1 MAIDFEALKAKLKAQ
16 AAVKLT
22 EGADNAN
29 SKVGD
34 TVPSN
39 SIAVNA
45 AGNNDNSGTSGSV
58 QINTALVPKLAV
70 ASGLVIP
77 TLAPLAQVNDTGT
90 SMLPAPTVTAPTI
103 LGTAKT
109 TEIDHLDF
117 LSKMNRLAEAIHT
130 KHPTMPV
137 LLMQIHKQLRADPEL
152 VTTLD
157 EDAIGIV
164 VSGLQVVTKTELVS
178 VALKESKTK
187 AKKIAISVDM
197 F

>member
-1 MAIDFEALKAKLKAQ
+1 MAKIDLEALRARLKAQ

-22 EGADNAN
+22 DGVNDENTKMDDAVSAN
-29 SKVGD
+29 SNTGV
-34 TVPSN
+34 S
-39 SIAVNA
+39 SSS
-45 AGNNDNSGTSGSV
+45 NNDSRSNTSREADKPSGTASLTLS
-58 QINTALVPKLAV
+58 IPV
-70 ASGLVIP
+70 A
-77 TLAPLAQVNDTGT
+77 
-90 SMLPAPTVTAPTI
+90 PATPVPTVSAPAI

-187 AKKIAISVDM
+187 AKKLAISADM

>member
-1 MAIDFEALKAKLKAQ
+1 MKIDFEALKAKLKAQ
-16 AAVKLT
+16 AAIKLT
-22 EGADNAN
+22 EGADDAN
-29 SKVGD
+29 SKVG
-34 TVPSN
+34 TEVPSN
-39 SIAVNA
+39 SSIVNA
-45 AGNNDNSGTSGSV
+45 NSNNHSSGNGGSV
-58 QINTALVPKLAV
+58 QINTALVPKLAQV
-70 ASGLVIP
+70 TP
-77 TLAPLAQVNDTGT
+77 TLEQQLIPVAT
-90 SMLPAPTVTAPTI
+90 TVTAPAV

-187 AKKIAISVDM
+187 AKKVAISVDM

>member
-22 EGADNAN
+22 EEGESNGQVKN
-29 SKVGD
+29 GD
-34 TVPSN
+34 TTSPVLSLRLPVNSSNTNPS
-39 SIAVNA
+39 
-45 AGNNDNSGTSGSV
+45 SGSV
-58 QINTALVPKLAV
+58 QTDQTV
-70 ASGLVIP
+70 
-77 TLAPLAQVNDTGT
+77 
-90 SMLPAPTVTAPTI
+90 PTVSVALPVPTVPVPTITAPAV

-117 LSKMNRLAEAIHT
+117 LSKMNRLAEAIHI

-164 VSGLQVVTKTELVS
+164 VSGLQIVTKTELVS

-187 AKKIAISVDM
+187 AKKVAISVDM

>member
-1 MAIDFEALKAKLKAQ
+1 MAIDFEALKARLKAQ
-16 AAVKLT
+16 AQVKLT
-22 EGADNAN
+22 EEEGAKNEEV
-29 SKVGD
+29 K
-34 TVPSN
+34 
-39 SIAVNA
+39 
-45 AGNNDNSGTSGSV
+45 SGSGANPVLSLRLPVNSSNPNPSSGAV
-58 QINTALVPKLAV
+58 QVNSPALAV
-70 ASGLVIP
+70 SVSTVVGVVMSAATAAAMLPIP
-77 TLAPLAQVNDTGT
+77 TVSAPAV
-90 SMLPAPTVTAPTI
+90 

-187 AKKIAISVDM
+187 AKKVAISVDM

>member
-1 MAIDFEALKAKLKAQ
+1 MAIDFEALKARLKAQ
-16 AAVKLT
+16 SAVKLAEESGDVQVT
-22 EGADNAN
+22 GGGTTNPVLSLRLPVTGSVGN
-29 SKVGD
+29 S
-34 TVPSN
+34 S
-39 SIAVNA
+39 
-45 AGNNDNSGTSGSV
+45 SGSV
-58 QINTALVPKLAV
+58 QVAQPVAGIAV
-70 ASGLVIP
+70 A
-77 TLAPLAQVNDTGT
+77 
-90 SMLPAPTVTAPTI
+90 LPITPTVSAPAI

-130 KHPTMPV
+130 KHPTMSV

-178 VALKESKTK
+178 VVLKESKSK
-187 AKKIAISVDM
+187 AKKVAISVDM